1 MTVLQRQCNTHRPVG
16 WALMPCLSTRGLLSG
31 LWVKEIGAPLHGL
44 LGLWVEATQFLRF
57 PHPVC
62 YSQPKSSL
70 CRDPSV
76 GRVHAH
82 THTQSQTLP
91 GLCSRC
97 LQTQGTQ
104 AGLHGNQH
112 SARRQAGQD
121 STAVSALAACWNP
134 QGSLHSHQRPGHPEQ
149 LIQLVHVGPGFV
161 MFSKLPR

>member
-1 MTVLQRQCNTHRPVG
+1 MAYWGFG
-16 WALMPCLSTRGLLSG
+16 WRLPSSRGSPILSAILSPNLAFAGTLL
-31 LWVKEIGAPLHGL
+31 W
-44 LGLWVEATQFLRF
+44 
-57 PHPVC
+57 
-62 YSQPKSSL
+62 
-70 CRDPSV
+70 

-82 THTQSQTLP
+82 THTQSQTLL

>member
-16 WALMPCLSTRGLLSG
+16 WALMPCLSTRGHLSG

-76 GRVHAH
+76 GARARTH
-82 THTQSQTLP
+82 THRVKPCLAFAVGVCRHRGHRRVCMVTNIVPDARLGRIVQRSQPWLP
-91 GLCSRC
+91 AGIPREAFTAISA
-97 LQTQGTQ
+97 Q
-104 AGLHGNQH
+104 ATPSN
-112 SARRQAGQD
+112 
-121 STAVSALAACWNP
+121 
-134 QGSLHSHQRPGHPEQ
+134 
-149 LIQLVHVGPGFV
+149 
-161 MFSKLPR
+161 